1 MTQRASDLL
10 AEVADRLSSDATDSG
25 MVVAEAV
32 RAIEPELLKG
42 YKDGSID
49 ELVGMSVAFLKA
61 LFRSLRP
68 DSKLPWPEYYTQAR
82 EYARRYAEKGV
93 PLESLMEGLA
103 IFRRTVMARVT
114 DEMGESPYADE
125 VLLLAQSRLGDV
137 VEHLNSMFIRG
148 YLDYT
153 ESKYSARQSEL
164 RGLYHIA
171 SALGRSL
178 DVSEI
183 AEVGLR
189 ETLKVLGLQAGAVW
203 VRDGARLKLA
213 KTIGMQPGEE
223 DEFSDSG
230 RSGLMRVLEVSTG
243 PAESRVDRIAGE
255 WSAIRAELRT
265 KGVLLGAMTV
275 ATRLPRTFE
284 SSDLEFV
291 AAVADQI
298 AVALDRARQHT
309 KEARTDYLT
318 GLANRPE
325 FERAIDRAV
334 ASADRHKRRL
344 ALMMIDLD
352 NLKDINDTYGHHVG
366 DGAIR
371 EPAPEPK
378 PDPDH
383 VPQREGPR
391 RVVLRA
397 RHARG
402 RARSPRQGP
411 GSRARRQPPVGTPGR
426 GGGVPGSRRPGRT
439 LERRA
444 ANGAH
449 GSDVR
454 HAGPRLR
461 LFHLWHALVPQL
473 RHPRIGCPAGGAGA
487 CVGAGSWRW
496 EVRRAGPRDARAQ
509 HRPRPEW
516 RSARPARPLRRRRRR
531 AQTPRLR
538 HAACRRPGYGP
549 LGEAPVALRGRLA
562 GLVAPATGPLAG
574 QAPLSLTHSPRGEWG
589 AMASLVGTGPSG
601 PAFPSR
607 RGPARR
613 RPRPCTLPA
622 RRPHRAGCCSGWCR
636 CRLRVSRASRPR
648 W

>member
-10 AEVADRLSSDATDSG
+10 AEVADRLSTDATQSG

-42 YKDGSID
+42 YKDGTID
-49 ELVGMSVAFLKA
+49 ELVNMSINFLRA

-103 IFRRTVMARVT
+103 IFRRTVVARVT
-114 DEMGESPYADE
+114 DELGESPYADE

-137 VEHLNSMFIRG
+137 IEHLNSMFIRG
-148 YLDYT
+148 YLDWT

-291 AAVADQI
+291 AAVADEI
-298 AVALDRARQHT
+298 AVALDRARQDT
-309 KEARTDYLT
+309 QEARTDYLT

-352 NLKDINDTYGHHVG
+352 NLKEINDTYGHHVG
-366 DGAIR
+366 DEAIR
-371 EPAPEPK
+371 VLAAELQRAVRATDTCGRLGGDEFGVAM
-378 PDPDH
+378 PDAD
-383 VPQREGPR
+383 E
-391 RVVLRA
+391 
-397 RHARG
+397 RHASEVAMRV
-402 RARSPRQGP
+402 RQALEELN
-411 GSRARRQPPVGTPGR
+411 RHDKTPVPVEFSI
-426 GGGVPGSRRPGRT
+426 GVVAWRPGMDWQAMYQVADKA
-439 LERRA
+439 LYVDKRRRHAQRKKVGA
-444 ANGAH
+444 ANA
-449 GSDVR
+449 
-454 HAGPRLR
+454 
-461 LFHLWHALVPQL
+461 
-473 RHPRIGCPAGGAGA
+473 
-487 CVGAGSWRW
+487 
-496 EVRRAGPRDARAQ
+496 
-509 HRPRPEW
+509 
-516 RSARPARPLRRRRRR
+516 
-531 AQTPRLR
+531 
-538 HAACRRPGYGP
+538 
-549 LGEAPVALRGRLA
+549 
-562 GLVAPATGPLAG
+562 
-574 QAPLSLTHSPRGEWG
+574 
-589 AMASLVGTGPSG
+589 
-601 PAFPSR
+601 
-607 RGPARR
+607 
-613 RPRPCTLPA
+613 
-622 RRPHRAGCCSGWCR
+622 
-636 CRLRVSRASRPR
+636 
-648 W
+648 

>member
-10 AEVADRLSSDATDSG
+10 GELADRLSENATESG
-25 MVVAEAV
+25 MVAAEAV
-32 RAIEPELLKG
+32 TAIEPELLRS
-42 YKDGSID
+42 YKDGSLD
-49 ELVGMSVAFLKA
+49 ELVKMSTNFLRA
-61 LFRSLRP
+61 LFLALRH
-68 DSKLPWPEYYTQAR
+68 DSNQPWPEYYTQAR

-103 IFRRTVMARVT
+103 VFRRSVVSRLTEELA
-114 DEMGESPYADE
+114 ESPYSDE

-137 VEHLNSMFIRG
+137 IEHLNSSFIRG

-153 ESKYSARQSEL
+153 ETKHKARQSEL
-164 RGLYHIA
+164 HGLYHIA

-178 DVSEI
+178 DVAEI

-203 VRDGARLKLA
+203 TREGARLRLA

-223 DEFSDSG
+223 EEFSESG
-230 RSGLMRVLEVSTG
+230 RSGLMRVVEVSSG

-334 ASADRHKRRL
+334 ASAERHKRRL

-366 DGAIR
+366 DEAIR
-371 EPAPEPK
+371 VLASELQRAVRATDTCGRLGGDEFGVAM
-378 PDPDH
+378 PDAD
-383 VPQREGPR
+383 E
-391 RVVLRA
+391 
-397 RHARG
+397 
-402 RARSPRQGP
+402 
-411 GSRARRQPPVGTPGR
+411 
-426 GGGVPGSRRPGRT
+426 
-439 LERRA
+439 
-444 ANGAH
+444 
-449 GSDVR
+449 
-454 HAGPRLR
+454 
-461 LFHLWHALVPQL
+461 
-473 RHPRIGCPAGGAGA
+473 
-487 CVGAGSWRW
+487 
-496 EVRRAGPRDARAQ
+496 RDAREVGIRVREALE
-509 HRPRPEW
+509 HLNRTAKLPVPVEFSIGITAW
-516 RSARPARPLRRRRRR
+516 RVGMDWQAMYQLADKALYVDKRRR
-531 AQTPRLR
+531 
-538 HAACRRPGYGP
+538 HAVKKR
-549 LGEAPVALRGRLA
+549 LGEA
-562 GLVAPATGPLAG
+562 
-574 QAPLSLTHSPRGEWG
+574 
-589 AMASLVGTGPSG
+589 
-601 PAFPSR
+601 
-607 RGPARR
+607 
-613 RPRPCTLPA
+613 
-622 RRPHRAGCCSGWCR
+622 
-636 CRLRVSRASRPR
+636 RV
-648 W
+648 